1 MKKLKLFFLSAGM
14 LICFV
19 AAGADSHVFS
29 SGRLLEVST
38 EEHPDAKHPQTRA
51 VYTVQAEG
59 MVYTVRGE
67 RVKLHT
73 KDYAKGL
80 IIGDPVEVRV
90 EGEHVFLREPNGKE
104 MKTEIIKR
112 ARVQGQ

>member
-1 MKKLKLFFLSAGM
+1 MNKLKTLVLSAGM
-14 LICFV
+14 LIAFV
-19 AAGADSHVFS
+19 AAGADPHVFS

-38 EEHPDAKHPQTRA
+38 EEHPDAKHPQTHA

-90 EGEHVFLREPNGKE
+90 DGEHVYLREPSGKE
-104 MKTEIIKR
+104 MKTEILKR